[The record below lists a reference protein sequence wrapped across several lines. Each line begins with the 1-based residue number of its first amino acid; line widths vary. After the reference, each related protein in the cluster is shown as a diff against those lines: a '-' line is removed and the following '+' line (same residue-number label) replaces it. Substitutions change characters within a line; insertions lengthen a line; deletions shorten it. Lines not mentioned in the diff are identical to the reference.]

1 MDDAK
6 LNKVS
11 EACMRLLFISDTQA
25 DIPRQSWL
33 EHIFEILECMRAI
46 CSDYSRI
53 AAEEDED
60 YRRYSPYMN
69 EAMAATM
76 VLEFDI
82 DEPLP
87 TFQKPKIFSKAS
99 LKWLGIWNKRISEG
113 VDSWKWALIEKRKFE
128 GVLGKFQEHNGK
140 LKDILPLY
148 LAFQVQ
154 SSRGTPGLSRLMDSQ
169 DEHAQRLGIA
179 RHARLQE
186 LLSGSHAETANIF
199 LNDSHLDA
207 TEGGEA
213 PIPGRLSNPGTRS
226 RERILV
232 EYKSYLPDT
241 SDVDPEPEEMELHC
255 RAIRQLANLLI
266 SAGSNDMLTL
276 PLRGIISQEEQ
287 HRYAFLFDFPHGI
300 DKESNPVSLFSL
312 IEGKSLRSRLDLP
325 QRFLVAEQVAKSMG
339 AFHADG
345 WVHKSMRS
353 NSVLF
358 FQGRDAQNDILVKS
372 PYLVNFEYSRP
383 ETAMTKYDFDNDLE
397 RNLYR
402 HPDRQGRPK
411 TSFSKLHDIYALGVV
426 LLEIGLWETA
436 PSLYQRAARR
446 LPPGQTLSP
455 AAIRLGFIE
464 AAKQRLGHHMGPG
477 YVSAVLA
484 CLTGKF
490 SNLTSRA
497 DFPMMFHE
505 DVIEK
510 LGISGIFE

>member
-1 MDDAK
+1 M
-6 LNKVS
+6 
-11 EACMRLLFISDTQA
+11 
-25 DIPRQSWL
+25 
-33 EHIFEILECMRAI
+33 HIFDILECMRAI

-69 EAMAATM
+69 EAMAGTL

-87 TFQKPKIFSKAS
+87 TSQKPKIFSKAS
-99 LKWLGIWNKRISEG
+99 WKWLGIWNTRILEG
-113 VDSWKWALIEKRKFE
+113 MDSWKWALVEKRKFE
-128 GVLGKFQEHNGK
+128 GILRKFQEQNGK
-140 LKDILPLY
+140 LKEILPLY

-154 SSRGTPGLSRLMDSQ
+154 SSRSTPGSSRLMDPH

-186 LLSGSHAETANIF
+186 LLSSSHAEAADIF
-199 LNDSHLDA
+199 LKDANLDA
-207 TEGGEA
+207 PEGGEA
-213 PIPGRLSNPGTRS
+213 PVPGRLSNPGARS
-226 RERILV
+226 HERILV
-232 EYKSYLPDT
+232 EYKSYLPDA
-241 SDVDPEPEEMELHC
+241 SDVAPEAEEMELHC
-255 RAIRQLANLLI
+255 QAVQQLANLLV

-276 PLRGIISQEEQ
+276 PLRGVISQEEQ

-300 DKESNPVSLFSL
+300 DRERNPKSLFGL
-312 IEGKSLRSRLDLP
+312 IKGNSLRNRLNLP
-325 QRFLVAEQVAKSMG
+325 QRFLVAQQVAKSMG

-358 FQGRDAQNDILVKS
+358 FQSSGDQNGLLVES

-436 PSLYQRAARR
+436 PSLYQHAARR
-446 LPPGQTLSP
+446 LPDGQTLSP

-510 LGISGIFE
+510 LGISGISA